1 MALGCPRRAV
11 AGRFAA
17 ALPVLT
23 LAAVLLSGC
32 TPVPPAA
39 LAAKAPSAGPFR
51 RVVTGLDALGRSA
64 VIEDGPVP
72 EAFRMSAATL
82 PPEAIAAKP
91 YLRYILETDPIWA
104 GTLPVDNGSAPDVA
118 GAPRSG
124 PDDGLVPKLPG
135 AGFVAVMFRWAPGGA
150 VLSDARFPD
159 VRPRGRRLRRRGAPA
174 RGGLHRAAPRRRR
187 RPARHAPH
195 LEGRE
200 RRALRDVRDP
210 ARRDGEGGA
219 GTGAEVGAAS
229 RDTGVVVQP
238 VGRPPPRPTPMDTA
252 ALSPPAAAR
261 PRTAPSSRPRAGAPP
276 P

>member
-39 LAAKAPSAGPFR
+39 PAAKAPSAGPFR

-124 PDDGLVPKLPG
+124 PDDGLVPKLPR
-135 AGFVAVMFRWAPGGA
+135 AGFVAVMFRWAPGGPSFPMHDSPTFDLA
-150 VLSDARFPD
+150 VVVSGAVELQLEAGST
-159 VRPRGRRLRRRGAPA
+159 VLRPG
-174 RGGLHRAAPRRRR
+174 
-187 RPARHAPH
+187 
-195 LEGRE
+195 
-200 RRALRDVRDP
+200 D
-210 ARRDGEGGA
+210 
-219 GTGAEVGAAS
+219 
-229 RDTGVVVQP
+229 VVVQRGTRHTWKVVSDEP
-238 VGRPPPRPTPMDTA
+238 CVMFGILLDATGKAGPG
-252 ALSPPAAAR
+252 PAQK
-261 PRTAPSSRPRAGAPP
+261 
-276 P
+276 